1 MVAEMVICHNV
12 IPIKSS
18 FDKTKLRITLFR
30 YTEGSYLTVI
40 RNN

>member
-1 MVAEMVICHNV
+1 MVAEIVISSNL

-18 FDKTKLRITLFR
+18 FDKTKFRRLFR